1 VLFSESYVTDVT
13 VEPTRR
19 STVNARSLC
28 AVAAAGLAL
37 GLAACGDDD
46 DESASTGT
54 GTQEEQTTPAP
65 TGPAGET
72 VNLSEI
78 EYSIHPDDVRL
89 EKAGVV
95 EFNVR
100 NDGSVTHALEVEGG
114 DIEEETEDI
123 AAGESATLKV
133 DLPKGVYELY
143 CPIDDHKEQGMTSEL
158 RVAGAT
164 GTAEDSGGEDESGED
179 ESGEDESGEDES
191 SDDSSSSGY

>member
-1 VLFSESYVTDVT
+1 
-13 VEPTRR
+13 
-19 STVNARSLC
+19 VNAKSLC
-28 AVAAAGLAL
+28 AVAAAALAL

-72 VNLSEI
+72 VSLSEI
-78 EYSIHPDDVRL
+78 EFSIHPDDVRL
-89 EKAGVV
+89 DKAGVV

-114 DIEEETEDI
+114 DVEEETEDI
-123 AAGESATLKV
+123 APGESATLKV
-133 DLPKGVYELY
+133 DLAKGVYEMY
-143 CPIDDHKEQGMTSEL
+143 CPIDSHKEQGMTGEL

-164 GTAEDSGGEDESGED
+164 GAAEDSGGSSDESSED
-179 ESGEDESGEDES
+179 DSS